1 MGLRSFIKKQFIDA
15 IEWDWQDDDV
25 LMWKFPMADNEIQ
38 NGATLTVRDGQVA
51 VFVNEGQIA
60 DVFTAGRYTLT
71 TETLPVMTNLR
82 NWRMGFDSPFKSDV
96 LFFSTRLQQGRKWGT
111 TQPVTVRDSEFG
123 MVRLRAFGMYSYKI
137 NDVTQF
143 YQTITGMNDNYR
155 AEQIEP
161 QLRNLIVSDLASGLG
176 QSEIAFIDLAAN
188 QGLMAEEI
196 RKELQPDFAKYG
208 LLLES
213 FVVENVSLPDE
224 LQKTLDKRISM
235 GMIGDINEYTRYQT
249 AEAIQ
254 HAAKNEGGMAGIG
267 AGLGVGMNMGQV
279 MSEAMQPRGS
289 NMPSQNQQANQQSN
303 QQQPSTTQPQAAEP
317 DFMARL
323 TQLKT
328 LLDQGLISQEDYDET
343 KAKILAQLSK

>member
-38 NGATLTVRDGQVA
+38 SGASLTVRDGQVA
-51 VFVNEGQIA
+51 VFINEGQIA
-60 DVFTAGRYTLT
+60 DVFTAGRYELT

-111 TQPVTVRDSEFG
+111 TQPVTVRDSDFG

-143 YQTITGMNDNYR
+143 YQTITGMNDSYR

-176 QSEIAFIDLAAN
+176 QSQIPFIDLAAN
-188 QGLMAEEI
+188 QGLMADEV
-196 RKELQPDFAKYG
+196 KKALQPDFAKYG
-208 LLLES
+208 LSVES
-213 FVVENVSLPDE
+213 FVVENVSLPEE
-224 LQKTLDKRISM
+224 LQKTEATLDLYAEENPSNYYMLLCREL
-235 GMIGDINEYTRYQT
+235 NYYTVFAFDFYLYL
-249 AEAIQ
+249 AEGLQ
-254 HAAKNEGGMAGIG
+254 LYFLSGIC
-267 AGLGVGMNMGQV
+267 
-279 MSEAMQPRGS
+279 S
-289 NMPSQNQQANQQSN
+289 SQCDSGT
-303 QQQPSTTQPQAAEP
+303 P
-317 DFMARL
+317 FV
-323 TQLKT
+323 
-328 LLDQGLISQEDYDET
+328 
-343 KAKILAQLSK
+343 

>member
-208 LLLES
+208 LSHES
-213 FVVENVSLPDE
+213 FVV
-224 LQKTLDKRISM
+224 
-235 GMIGDINEYTRYQT
+235 
-249 AEAIQ
+249 
-254 HAAKNEGGMAGIG
+254 
-267 AGLGVGMNMGQV
+267 
-279 MSEAMQPRGS
+279 
-289 NMPSQNQQANQQSN
+289 
-303 QQQPSTTQPQAAEP
+303 
-317 DFMARL
+317 
-323 TQLKT
+323 
-328 LLDQGLISQEDYDET
+328 
-343 KAKILAQLSK
+343 

>member
-38 NGATLTVRDGQVA
+38 SGASLTVRDGQVA
-51 VFVNEGQIA
+51 VFINEGQIA
-60 DVFTAGRYTLT
+60 DVFTAGRYELT

-111 TQPVTVRDSEFG
+111 TQPVTVRDLDFG

-143 YQTITGMNDNYR
+143 YQTITGMNDSYR

-176 QSEIAFIDLAAN
+176 QSQIPFIDLAAN
-188 QGLMAEEI
+188 QGLMADEV
-196 RKELQPDFAKYG
+196 KKALQPDFAKYG
-208 LLLES
+208 LSVES
-213 FVVENVSLPDE
+213 FVVENVSLPEE

-235 GMIGDINEYTRYQT
+235 GMIGDMDAYTRYQA
-249 AEAIQ
+249 AEAIE

-279 MSEAMQPRGS
+279 MSEAMAPKAQQPQ
-289 NMPSQNQQANQQSN
+289 QNQQPQ
-303 QQQPSTTQPQAAEP
+303 QAAPEAASV
-317 DFMARL
+317 DFTAKL
-323 TQLKT
+323 SQLKG

-343 KAKILAQLSK
+343 KIKILTQLSQ

>member
-38 NGATLTVRDGQVA
+38 NGASLTVRDGQVA
-51 VFVNEGQIA
+51 VFINEGQIA
-60 DVFTAGRYTLT
+60 DVFTAGRYELT

-111 TQPVTVRDSEFG
+111 TQPVTVRDSDFG
-123 MVRLRAFGMYSYKI
+123 MIRLRAFGMYSYKI

-143 YQTITGMNDNYR
+143 YQTITGMNDSYR

-176 QSEIAFIDLAAN
+176 QSQVPFIDLAAN
-188 QGLMAEEI
+188 QGLMADEI
-196 RKELQPDFAKYG
+196 KKELQPDFAKYG
-208 LLLES
+208 LSVES
-213 FVVENVSLPDE
+213 FVVENVSLPEE

-235 GMIGDINEYTRYQT
+235 GMIGDMDAYTRYQA
-249 AEAIQ
+249 AEAIE

-267 AGLGVGMNMGQV
+267 AGVGVGMNMGQV
-279 MSEAMQPRGS
+279 MSEAMTPKAQP
-289 NMPSQNQQANQQSN
+289 QQSS
-303 QQQPSTTQPQAAEP
+303 QPAAAPEAAP
-317 DFMARL
+317 VDFTAKL
-323 TQLKT
+323 SQLKS

-343 KAKILAQLSK
+343 KTKILTQLSK

>member
-1 MGLRSFIKKQFIDA
+1 MGLRSFIKKQFIDV

-38 NGATLTVRDGQVA
+38 NGASLTVRDGQVA
-51 VFVNEGQIA
+51 VFINEGQIA
-60 DVFTAGRYTLT
+60 DIFTAGRYELT

-111 TQPVTVRDSEFG
+111 TQPVTVRDADFG

-143 YQTITGMNDNYR
+143 YQTITGMNDSYR
-155 AEQIEP
+155 ADQIEP

-176 QSEIAFIDLAAN
+176 QSQVPFIDLAAN
-188 QGLMAEEI
+188 QGLMADEI
-196 RKELQPDFAKYG
+196 KKELQPDFAKYG
-208 LLLES
+208 LSVES
-213 FVVENVSLPDE
+213 FVVESVSLPEE

-235 GMIGDINEYTRYQT
+235 GMIGDMDAYTRYQA
-249 AEAIQ
+249 AEAIE
-254 HAAKNEGGMAGIG
+254 HAAKNEGGVAGIG

-279 MSEAMQPRGS
+279 MSEAMAPKAQP
-289 NMPSQNQQANQQSN
+289 QQSS
-303 QQQPSTTQPQAAEP
+303 QPAAAPEAAP
-317 DFMARL
+317 VDFAAKL
-323 TQLKT
+323 SQLKA

-343 KAKILAQLSK
+343 KTKILTQLSQ

>member
-15 IEWDWQDDDV
+15 IEWDWQDDEV

-51 VFVNEGQIA
+51 VFINEGQIA

-111 TQPVTVRDSEFG
+111 TQPVTVRDAEFG

-143 YQTITGMNDNYR
+143 YQTITGMNDTYR

-196 RKELQPDFAKYG
+196 KKQLQPDFAKYG
-208 LLLES
+208 LAVES

-279 MSEAMQPRGS
+279 MSEAMQPRS
-289 NMPSQNQQANQQSN
+289 PQQSTA
-303 QQQPSTTQPQAAEP
+303 PSASIQPQAEQP

-323 TQLKT
+323 TQLKA
-328 LLDQGLISQEDYDET
+328 LLDQDLISQADYDEA
-343 KAKILAQLSK
+343 KAKILAQLSQ

>member
-143 YQTITGMNDNYR
+143 YQTITGMNDSYR

-196 RKELQPDFAKYG
+196 RRELQPDFAKYG
-208 LLLES
+208 LSLES

-289 NMPSQNQQANQQSN
+289 NMPSQNQQPNQQSN
-303 QQQPSTTQPQAAEP
+303 QQQPSTQPQAAEP

>member
-38 NGATLTVRDGQVA
+38 NGASLTVRDGQVA
-51 VFVNEGQIA
+51 VFINEGQIA
-60 DVFTAGRYTLT
+60 DVFTAGRYELT

-111 TQPVTVRDSEFG
+111 TQPVTVRDSDFG

-143 YQTITGMNDNYR
+143 YQTITGMNDSYR

-176 QSEIAFIDLAAN
+176 QSQVPFIDLAAN
-188 QGLMAEEI
+188 QGLMADEI
-196 RKELQPDFAKYG
+196 K
-208 LLLES
+208 
-213 FVVENVSLPDE
+213 
-224 LQKTLDKRISM
+224 KRVT
-235 GMIGDINEYTRYQT
+235 TR
-249 AEAIQ
+249 
-254 HAAKNEGGMAGIG
+254 
-267 AGLGVGMNMGQV
+267 LC
-279 MSEAMQPRGS
+279 
-289 NMPSQNQQANQQSN
+289 
-303 QQQPSTTQPQAAEP
+303 
-317 DFMARL
+317 
-323 TQLKT
+323 
-328 LLDQGLISQEDYDET
+328 
-343 KAKILAQLSK
+343 

>member
-1 MGLRSFIKKQFIDA
+1 MGLRSFIKKQFIDV

-38 NGATLTVRDGQVA
+38 NGASLTVRDGQVA
-51 VFVNEGQIA
+51 VFINEGQIA
-60 DVFTAGRYTLT
+60 DIFTAGRYTLT

-111 TQPVTVRDSEFG
+111 TQPVTVRDSDFG

-143 YQTITGMNDNYR
+143 YQTITGMNDSYR

-176 QSEIAFIDLAAN
+176 QSQIPFIDLAAN
-188 QGLMAEEI
+188 QGLMGDEVK
-196 RKELQPDFAKYG
+196 KELQPDFAKYG
-208 LLLES
+208 LVIES
-213 FVVENVSLPDE
+213 FVVENVSLPE
-224 LQKTLDKRISM
+224 ALQETLDKRISM
-235 GMIGDINEYTRYQT
+235 GMIGDMDAYTRYQS

-279 MSEAMQPRGS
+279 MSEAMTPRTQQP
-289 NMPSQNQQANQQSN
+289 QQAA
-303 QQQPSTTQPQAAEP
+303 TPQAAP
-317 DFMARL
+317 VDFTAKL
-323 TQLKT
+323 SQLKG
-328 LLDQGLISQEDYDET
+328 LLDQGLISQADYDEAKT
-343 KAKILAQLSK
+343 KILTQLTQ

>member
-15 IEWDWQDDDV
+15 IEWDWQDDEV

-51 VFVNEGQIA
+51 VFINEGQIA

-111 TQPVTVRDSEFG
+111 TQPVTVRDAEFG

-143 YQTITGMNDNYR
+143 YQTITGMNDTYR

-196 RKELQPDFAKYG
+196 KKQLQPDFAKYG
-208 LLLES
+208 LAVES

-279 MSEAMQPRGS
+279 MSEAMQPRS
-289 NMPSQNQQANQQSN
+289 PQQSTT
-303 QQQPSTTQPQAAEP
+303 PSASIQPQAEEP

-323 TQLKT
+323 TQLKA
-328 LLDQGLISQEDYDET
+328 LLDQDLISQADYDEA
-343 KAKILAQLSK
+343 KAKILAQLSQ